1 MKLKMKNYV
10 APEAFLTRVCT
21 ESGICGGSVVE
32 KDKNNVSINRQ
43 SDGGDYWGNEDNK
56 FEWD

>member
-21 ESGICGGSVVE
+21 ESGICGGSKDPIVE
-32 KDKNNVSINRQ
+32 KDNTEVSIDKQ
-43 SDGGDYWGNEDNK
+43 GGQDWTTE
-56 FEWD
+56 FSWD

>member
-21 ESGICGGSVVE
+21 ESGICSGSKEEIVKEKNTSLSILKQDEGGE
-32 KDKNNVSINRQ
+32 FTIT
-43 SDGGDYWGNEDNK
+43 GWE
-56 FEWD
+56 

>member
-21 ESGICGGSVVE
+21 ESGICNGSKQEIVE
-32 KDKNNVSINRQ
+32 SDNTKVSIKEQ
-43 SDGGDYWGNEDNK
+43 ADGGDFTITGWE
-56 FEWD
+56 

>member
-21 ESGICGGSVVE
+21 ESGICNGSKEEIVKEKNTSLTISEQDKGGE
-32 KDKNNVSINRQ
+32 FPI
-43 SDGGDYWGNEDNK
+43 DGWE
-56 FEWD
+56 